1 MNDNNSVPVTHKVN
15 ARELLG
21 YFDAFGGIEGLC
33 SMFGLNAP
41 AWLLAVVRALEKGEC
56 IHVRATFRGVTY
68 DVEVSS

>member
-1 MNDNNSVPVTHKVN
+1 
-15 ARELLG
+15 
-21 YFDAFGGIEGLC
+21 
-33 SMFGLNAP
+33 MFGLNAP